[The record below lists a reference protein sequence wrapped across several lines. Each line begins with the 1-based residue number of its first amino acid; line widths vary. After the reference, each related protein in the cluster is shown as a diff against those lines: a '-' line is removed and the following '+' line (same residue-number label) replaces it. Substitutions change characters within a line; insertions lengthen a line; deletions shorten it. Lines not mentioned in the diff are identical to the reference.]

1 MLTLKSKFSEF
12 IELCRK
18 AGACADA
25 GEAIPVMEY
34 ANKGNGMKADG
45 TCVDGFK
52 LYLDDPK
59 FPEGWAEWVLDK
71 VGKEMDDKCRA
82 FFIAKLKDPITCL
95 KLVYRCPFLSEAE
108 VLLLKSKY
116 EGQGEDIAK
125 AVICCDA
132 IQKSR
137 AFNLVR
143 VEAVTT
149 CKSITEAKS
158 LIEAKTDVVT
168 TVSADTAVKSSDE
181 LKKILEAERT
191 KITLATN
198 EVMRSQGFVDGNG
211 NGSVSVFESWLE
223 GA

>member
-1 MLTLKSKFSEF
+1 MLTLESKFAEF
-12 IELCRK
+12 IALCVK
-18 AGACADA
+18 NGACANT
-25 GEAIPVMEY
+25 GEAIPVME
-34 ANKGNGMKADG
+34 KADTGVGMPKGG
-45 TCVDGFK
+45 TCAEGFALYRDGK
-52 LYLDDPK
+52 E
-59 FPEGWAEWVLDK
+59 FPESWSPWVLEK
-71 VGKEMDDKCRA
+71 VGKELDEKCRA

-137 AFNLVR
+137 AFNAVR

-149 CKSITEAKS
+149 CKSVTKAKS

-168 TVSADTAVKSSDE
+168 TVSADSAVKSANE
-181 LKKILEAERT
+181 IKKILETERT
-191 KITLATN
+191 KVTLATQ
-198 EVMRSQGFVDGNG
+198 EVMKSQGFVDEKG
-211 NGSVSVFESWLE
+211 NGSVSVFEAWL
-223 GA
+223 GGV

>member
-1 MLTLKSKFSEF
+1 MLTLESKFSEF
-12 IELCRK
+12 IALCVK
-18 AGACADA
+18 NGACSDK
-25 GEAIPVMEY
+25 GEAVPVMEE
-34 ANKGNGMKADG
+34 ADKGVGMPVAG
-45 TCVDGFK
+45 TCAEGFT
-52 LYLDDPK
+52 LYRDNEK
-59 FPEGWAEWVLDK
+59 FPSAWAEWVLEK
-71 VGKEMDDKCRA
+71 VGKEMDEKCRA

-137 AFNLVR
+137 AFNAVR

-149 CKSITEAKS
+149 CKSVTKAKS

-168 TVSADTAVKSSDE
+168 TVSADSAVKSANE
-181 LKKILEAERT
+181 IKKILETERT
-191 KITLATN
+191 KVTLATQ
-198 EVMRSQGFVDGNG
+198 EVMKSQGFVDEKG
-211 NGSVSVFESWLE
+211 NGSVSVFEAWLG